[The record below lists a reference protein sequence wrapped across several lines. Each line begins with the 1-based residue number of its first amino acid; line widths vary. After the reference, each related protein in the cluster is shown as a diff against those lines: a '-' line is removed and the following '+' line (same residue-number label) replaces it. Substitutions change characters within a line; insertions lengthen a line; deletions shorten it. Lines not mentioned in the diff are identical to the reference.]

1 MAVAA
6 FNKSIDMNP
15 GHALSRIYRA
25 IVEGIRGDSEEAIT
39 ELNVA
44 EQQLGDDPPVH
55 MAVLIAYGYPR
66 FGHQEGA
73 ERMIHKVETITA
85 GDSPGNGSTVFL
97 ALARGDKESAVT
109 ALHLATAAT
118 SSQIPDVS
126 YHNLMLANVNS
137 FYGSP
142 YTISP
147 PTIVNTGSMSLISC
161 AGTVR

>member
-1 MAVAA
+1 MSSQSRWTSRSGSPRRSLQPSRDCFLREGSAQLYAAEYDLAVAA

-55 MAVLIAYGYPR
+55 MAVLIAYVYSR

-85 GDSPGNGSTVFL
+85 GDSPGN
-97 ALARGDKESAVT
+97 
-109 ALHLATAAT
+109 AA
-118 SSQIPDVS
+118 Q
-126 YHNLMLANVNS
+126 Y
-137 FYGSP
+137 FW
-142 YTISP
+142 
-147 PTIVNTGSMSLISC
+147 
-161 AGTVR
+161 R